1 MLGKIYSK
9 RHLCIGL
16 KLEKLGLP
24 FHLVLTYLQQSSE
37 LAVSV
42 VDILVA
48 VLVTQGIDTVAQ
60 GKQGAV
66 DVSPFFQPLTPV
78 LSLRQRGGRGK
89 KGER

>member
-1 MLGKIYSK
+1 M
-9 RHLCIGL
+9 
-16 KLEKLGLP
+16 EKL
-24 FHLVLTYLQQSSE
+24 HRVLTYLQQSSE

-66 DVSPFFQPLTPV
+66 DVSAFFQPLTSV